1 MLMMVIMMVI
11 AVMMVGFCHGGNML
25 ASYCD
30 ADDADGDGGDA
41 DGGDGGDDDEGDLC
55 VGQQQRRH
63 AQLITGESQG
73 GPLRQNP
80 L

>member
-1 MLMMVIMMVI
+1 M
-11 AVMMVGFCHGGNML
+11 
-25 ASYCD
+25 YDDD
-30 ADDADGDGGDA
+30 ADDADDDGGDDA
-41 DGGDGGDDDEGDLC
+41 DADGGDDDEGDLC